1 MEKIV
6 FLPNLIE
13 RQRYEMAEKNIYI
26 KNKKASFNYETLQ
39 TYTAGIVL
47 TGTEIKSIR
56 DGKANVT
63 EAFCYFHNNEL
74 WCKGMHIS
82 EYSYGSYNNH
92 TPDRERK
99 LLLNRRE
106 LNKMEEKLKD
116 KGITIIVLSMYLT
129 KRGWAKVDI
138 ALARGK
144 KQFDK
149 REDLKERDAKRD
161 MDRAKRRF

>member
-1 MEKIV
+1 
-6 FLPNLIE
+6 
-13 RQRYEMAEKNIYI
+13 MADNKIYI
-26 KNKKASFNYETLQ
+26 KNKKASFEYETIQ

-56 DGKANVT
+56 EGKANVT

-74 WCKGMHIS
+74 WCTGLHIS
-82 EYSYGSYNNH
+82 EYSFGSYNNH

-116 KGITIIVLSMYLT
+116 KGITVIVLSMYIT
-129 KRGWAKVDI
+129 QRGLAKVDI

-149 REDLKERDAKRD
+149 REDIKERDAKRD

>member
-1 MEKIV
+1 
-6 FLPNLIE
+6 
-13 RQRYEMAEKNIYI
+13 MADKNIYI
-26 KNKKASFNYETLQ
+26 KNKKASFNYETIQ

-47 TGTEIKSIR
+47 TGTEIKSVR

-63 EAFCYFHNNEL
+63 ESYCYFNNNEL

-82 EYSYGSYNNH
+82 EYSFGSYNNH
-92 TPDRERK
+92 IPDRERK

-106 LNKMEEKLKD
+106 LNKLQEKLKD
-116 KGITIIVLSMYLT
+116 KGLTIIVLNMYLNN
-129 KRGWAKVDI
+129 RGLAKVDI

-144 KQFDK
+144 KQYDK
-149 REDLKERDAKRD
+149 REDLKEKDAKRD

>member
-1 MEKIV
+1 MTDNK
-6 FLPNLIE
+6 
-13 RQRYEMAEKNIYI
+13 IYI
-26 KNKKASFNYETLQ
+26 KNKKPSFEYETIQ

-56 DGKANVT
+56 EGKANVT

-82 EYSYGSYNNH
+82 EYSFGSYNNH

-106 LNKMEEKLKD
+106 LNKMEEKLKP
-116 KGITIIVLSMYLT
+116 KVPARATT
-129 KRGWAKVDI
+129 KSI
-138 ALARGK
+138 SSFTSLAR
-144 KQFDK
+144 
-149 REDLKERDAKRD
+149 LKASFSIAAVKVS
-161 MDRAKRRF
+161 

>member
-1 MEKIV
+1 
-6 FLPNLIE
+6 
-13 RQRYEMAEKNIYI
+13 MADKNIYI
-26 KNKKASFNYETLQ
+26 KNKKASFNYETIQ

-47 TGTEIKSIR
+47 TGTEIKSVR

-63 EAFCYFHNNEL
+63 ESYCYFNNNEL

-82 EYSYGSYNNH
+82 EYSFGSYNNH
-92 TPDRERK
+92 IPDRERK

-106 LNKMEEKLKD
+106 LNKLQEKLKD
-116 KGITIIVLSMYLT
+116 KGLTIIVLSMYLNN
-129 KRGWAKVDI
+129 RGLAKVDI

-144 KQFDK
+144 KQYDK
-149 REDLKERDAKRD
+149 REDLKEKDAKRD